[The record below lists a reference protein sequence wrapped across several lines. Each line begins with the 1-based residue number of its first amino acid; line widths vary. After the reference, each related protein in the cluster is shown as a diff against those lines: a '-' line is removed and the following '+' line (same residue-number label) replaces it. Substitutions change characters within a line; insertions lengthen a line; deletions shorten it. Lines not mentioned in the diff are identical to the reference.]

1 MLEVLS
7 EASGVI
13 VAASI
18 LYAARELRRIG
29 DAVRD
34 LDVRVGRLEHWMQ
47 RSGLQ
52 QPARRPDDAFA
63 AEVRS
68 RGSSS
73 GGGRP

>member
-1 MLEVLS
+1 MLEILG

-34 LDVRVGRLEHWMQ
+34 LDVRVGRLELWMQ
-47 RSGLQ
+47 RSGIQ
-52 QPARRPDDAFA
+52 QPTVGRPDDPFS
-63 AEVRS
+63 AEIRGRNRS
-68 RGSSS
+68 S
-73 GGGRP
+73 

>member
-1 MLEVLS
+1 MLEILS

-34 LDVRVGRLEHWMQ
+34 LDVRVGRLELWMQ
-47 RSGLQ
+47 RTGLSE
-52 QPARRPDDAFA
+52 RPG
-63 AEVRS
+63 RS
-68 RGSSS
+68 DESISAS
-73 GGGRP
+73 VGGRDRQG

>member
-34 LDVRVGRLEHWMQ
+34 LDIRVGRLELWMQ
-47 RSGLQ
+47 RAGLQ
-52 QPARRPDDAFA
+52 QPAGRAGDA
-63 AEVRS
+63 VDPS
-68 RGSSS
+68 IGS
-73 GGGRP
+73 GGSPS

>member
-1 MLEVLS
+1 MLEILG

-34 LDVRVGRLEHWMQ
+34 LDVRVGRLELWMQ
-47 RSGLQ
+47 RSGIQ
-52 QPARRPDDAFA
+52 QPPNGGNYDPFA
-63 AEVRS
+63 AEIRGRNRS
-68 RGSSS
+68 S
-73 GGGRP
+73 